1 VLSTVYDPAFAFK
14 ATLPPL
20 VPAGNIGD
28 TMSTGARQHGPL
40 LDVDIPI

>member
-1 VLSTVYDPAFAFK
+1 VLSTVYYPALAFK

-20 VPAGNIGD
+20 APAGNIGD